1 MIGEKWKLWIH
12 GNKEGAREIFYFS
25 IEPSLMQLMG
35 SYTTKRDLSIFGVT
49 SKFKEALYTFTL
61 IYK

>member
-35 SYTTKRDLSIFGVT
+35 SHIQQR
-49 SKFKEALYTFTL
+49 ETFPYL
-61 IYK
+61 G